1 VRQQESD
8 DYVVLQV
15 SPERDPDG
23 SKLSG
28 TLNAQLALERAR
40 GLRELMLQLLGVLS
54 LPLGVIFLLAHASS
68 APGPVRAL
76 LLAGWTAGVAGLAI
90 AGASEWK
97 YRRRRAALLNELG
110 KVAKLG

>member
-1 VRQQESD
+1 VQQDSGYLVVR
-8 DYVVLQV
+8 V

-54 LPLGVIFLLAHASS
+54 LPLGVVFLLAHSTS
-68 APGPVRAL
+68 APSPVRAL

-97 YRRRRAALLNELG
+97 YRRRRAALLDQLG
-110 KVAKLG
+110 EHGKLE

>member
-1 VRQQESD
+1 VQEESEG
-8 DYVVLQV
+8 YVVVQV

-40 GLRELMLQLLGVLS
+40 GLRELMLQLLGILS
-54 LPLGVIFLLAHASS
+54 LPLGVVFLLSNATM
-68 APGPVRAL
+68 APSPVRAL
-76 LLAGWTAGVAGLAI
+76 LLAGWAAGVAGLAI

-110 KVAKLG
+110 KLD